1 MPGINIQRIPAR
13 MAVLFLVLLSH
24 KTKAAEDINKVDKE
38 YKNGELILRHVSE
51 IPHILE
57 FKAINQAKKGGF
69 E

>member
-1 MPGINIQRIPAR
+1 

-24 KTKAAEDINKVDKE
+24 KTKAAEAINKVDKE

-57 FKAINQAKKGGF
+57 SVVVVIITTTRVILHFQVVIH
-69 E
+69 